1 MPFKVAVLASHAGSN
16 LRALIT
22 ASLQP
27 ASAFAIAVVISNNS
41 GSGALAHAHD
51 HGIAT
56 AHLSSR
62 THPDPDALDRAV
74 LALLHQHGIDLVV
87 MAGYMKKIGAAVLDA
102 YRGRVINVHPALLPR
117 HGGPGMHGHH
127 VHEAVLASGD
137 TLSGASVHH
146 VTANYDEG
154 PVIARRQVPVLP
166 DDTPQTLA
174 DRVLDAEHIL
184 LPATV
189 QTLALEHAR

>member
-1 MPFKVAVLASHAGSN
+1 MMQIMPFKVAVLASHAGSN

-74 LALLHQHGIDLVV
+74 PCS
-87 MAGYMKKIGAAVLDA
+87 
-102 YRGRVINVHPALLPR
+102 RSCTST
-117 HGGPGMHGHH
+117 
-127 VHEAVLASGD
+127 AS
-137 TLSGASVHH
+137 TWSSW
-146 VTANYDEG
+146 
-154 PVIARRQVPVLP
+154 
-166 DDTPQTLA
+166 
-174 DRVLDAEHIL
+174 
-184 LPATV
+184 PAT
-189 QTLALEHAR
+189 